1 MASPGYCSRASPASI
16 SLRSLSIRRSE
27 RLGIKIAPGD
37 RLELLAQQPPMF
49 AKLFDRLAI
58 SELNVGVND

>member
-1 MASPGYCSRASPASI
+1 LQPRKSCVDLAQIAVDQAKRAA
-16 SLRSLSIRRSE
+16 
-27 RLGIKIAPGD
+27 GIKIAPGD